1 VNLPS
6 GWTLQSGTLK
16 FVVGAKQTGAARIEV
31 NLPALSDPAPKN
43 PEPQEISVHAE
54 SNGQPIGNVKI
65 RVELR
70 KKALPE

>member
-1 VNLPS
+1 
-6 GWTLQSGTLK
+6 LQAGSQK
-16 FVVGAKQTGAARIEV
+16 FTVGSKQTGAARIEV

-43 PEPQEISVHAE
+43 PVLQELSVHAE
-54 SNGQPIGNVKI
+54 SNGQPVGDVKI